1 MEHAWLAGM
10 PTITPQGCGHP
21 PKELAS
27 PCTGESVPPD
37 DSIKFNDRDNRV
49 AAIDFPLSKTTAPRL
64 RFIAWFRTFSATKIW
79 TIVAISYPIC
89 REVAIALVHLHRPT

>member
-37 DSIKFNDRDNRV
+37 DSIKFNGKHLRGGGNQISTFHLLLV
-49 AAIDFPLSKTTAPRL
+49 STATPQH
-64 RFIAWFRTFSATKIW
+64 
-79 TIVAISYPIC
+79 
-89 REVAIALVHLHRPT
+89 ALVIACGAEWAGPVR